1 MPYQAHPLFKTRPI
15 TQFFPDQRRRE
26 NGLEPVSYT
35 HLKCR
40 DNLNDGLRPL
50 IVTGKKGL
58 AVAEGLAGNSGLGE
72 RIDVFEMEQLVA
84 ANLYELGAFT
94 AEGRRVAINSLVE
107 RYNQIVEDVETD
119 PSLKIELR
127 R

>member
-1 MPYQAHPLFKTRPI
+1 M
-15 TQFFPDQRRRE
+15 
-26 NGLEPVSYT
+26 
-35 HLKCR
+35 
-40 DNLNDGLRPL
+40 
-50 IVTGKKGL
+50 
-58 AVAEGLAGNSGLGE
+58 
-72 RIDVFEMEQLVA
+72 MA

-119 PSLKIELR
+119 LSLKIELR